1 MIRTIE
7 DLYAWAKEKGIEK
20 YDLYVND
27 ECFTRTIYIGDINI
41 DTESEEIHL

>member
-1 MIRTIE
+1 MTIE

-27 ECFTRTIYIGDINI
+27 ESFTRTVYIEDIEI
-41 DTESEEIHL
+41 DTEYKEIRL